1 MSESAEIGKLK
12 RLFTAALNHEI
23 RTPLSGILG
32 MTSLLEQSNLSPD
45 QREYVNLTKACAEE
59 LYSVLSSALEF
70 TALESGDTAIAHS
83 DFLLE
88 EAIQAIAARWLIR
101 ARKKGL
107 QFHLRLTDDLPE
119 TAKGDEIRLRKILDH
134 LLSNAV
140 KFTETGS
147 IELEIDT
154 ELDADNPKRF
164 WFVARIHDTGIG
176 MDAGQIARIFESFEQ
191 LDSGLGRRYPGL
203 GLGLTLAQ
211 GLARILG
218 GDLSVT
224 SEPGSGSCFTIRLP
238 LETSKLESS
247 FVLPSTKRILVVDD
261 NDAARKVA
269 EAYLRRAGY
278 AVDLAVSGEHA
289 LELIAKS
296 RYDLIVMD
304 LQMPGMD
311 GIETTVQLR
320 GIHGYENT
328 PVLAFTANSGD
339 EYRRLCLSHGMQG
352 YLPKPIDSDTLLQTV
367 RRLL

>member
-1 MSESAEIGKLK
+1 MSESAEISRLK

-32 MTSLLEQSNLSPD
+32 MTSLLEQSNLSAD

-70 TALESGDTAIAHS
+70 TALESGDTALAHC

-88 EAIQAIAARWLIR
+88 EAMQAIAARWLLR

-107 QFHLRLTDDLPE
+107 QFHLHVSDDFPE

-140 KFTETGS
+140 KFTESGS
-147 IELEIDT
+147 IQLNIEAEKDV
-154 ELDADNPKRF
+154 DSPRRF
-164 WFVARIHDTGIG
+164 WFIANVQDTGIG
-176 MDAGQIARIFESFEQ
+176 MDSCQIARIFESFEQ

-211 GLARILG
+211 GLARVLG
-218 GDLSVT
+218 GDLRVT
-224 SEPGSGSCFTIRLP
+224 STPGCGSCFTIRIP
-238 LETSKLESS
+238 LETSKLEPTY
-247 FVLPSTKRILVVDD
+247 VLPSSKRILVVDD

-278 AVDLAVSGEHA
+278 SVDLAESGQHA
-289 LELIAKS
+289 LELISKS
-296 RYDLIVMD
+296 RYNLIVMD

-311 GIETTVQLR
+311 GIEATVQLR

-367 RRLL
+367 RRLI